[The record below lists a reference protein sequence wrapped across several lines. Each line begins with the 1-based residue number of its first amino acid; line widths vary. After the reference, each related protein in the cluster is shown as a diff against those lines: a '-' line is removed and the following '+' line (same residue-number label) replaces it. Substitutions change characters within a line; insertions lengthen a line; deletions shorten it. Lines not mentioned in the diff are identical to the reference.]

1 MKLIFIKYIIKC
13 MIILFL
19 FLFLQFF
26 CPLFISNKGFE
37 NEMERK
43 TIYIYGHK
51 NPDSDSIISSIA
63 LADYLKKVNNYDN
76 IIPCRIGKI
85 NKETKYILNY
95 FKIEPPLLISK
106 ISPTNKIILV
116 DHNSFSQ
123 SLDFKDA
130 NIIGIF
136 DHHNITGLDWNNST
150 KIMYKAWGSTC
161 TIIYDLYKKKNITM
175 SYQIACLLLSGIIS
189 DTLFLKSNSTTK
201 EDIDAF
207 NYLSKFTGID
217 TMKYGNDLLLAGTNY
232 SDLSEYDII
241 NLDSKA
247 YIVKGHH
254 IQIAII
260 NSVNVNELLSRKK
273 KILEEM
279 IKFNK
284 DNKKELF
291 FFAIIDIIKLDST
304 IFVCGNLSHTVETAF
319 NITLK
324 NNEAIL
330 KGVTSRKKQIYP
342 KIENIINAIF

>member
-1 MKLIFIKYIIKC
+1 MKLIFINYIIKC
-13 MIILFL
+13 IIILFL
-19 FLFLQFF
+19 FFFLQCI
-26 CPLFISNKGFE
+26 CPLFIDHKRIE
-37 NEMERK
+37 NEMKRK

-63 LADYLKKVNNYDN
+63 LADYLKKFNNVDN
-76 IIPCRIGKI
+76 IIPCRIGKL
-85 NKETKYILNY
+85 NKETKFILNY

-123 SLDFKDA
+123 SLDFKNA
-130 NIIGIF
+130 NIVGIF
-136 DHHNITGLDWNNST
+136 DHHNITELDWSNST
-150 KIMYKAWGSTC
+150 TIMYRAWGSTC
-161 TIIYDLYKKKNITM
+161 TIIYELYKKKNITI
-175 SYQIACLLLSGIIS
+175 SYQIAGLLLSGIIS

-207 NYLSKFTGID
+207 NYLSKFIQID
-217 TMKYGNDLLLAGTNY
+217 TTKYGKDLLLAGTNY

-247 YIVKGHH
+247 YIVNGHQ

-260 NSVNVNELLSRKK
+260 NSVNINELLVRKK
-273 KILEEM
+273 KILKEM

-304 IFVCGNLSHTVETAF
+304 IFVCGSLSHTVETAF
-319 NITLK
+319 NITLN
-324 NNEAIL
+324 NNEAFL

-342 KIENIINAIF
+342 KIENIINKIS

>member
-13 MIILFL
+13 IIILFL
-19 FLFLQFF
+19 FLFLG
-26 CPLFISNKGFE
+26 CIYPLLVGNKGFG
-37 NEMERK
+37 NEKKRK

-63 LADYLKKVNNYDN
+63 LANYLKKINNFDN
-76 IIPCRIGKI
+76 IIPCRLGKL

-123 SLDFKDA
+123 SLDFKNA
-130 NIIGIF
+130 NIVGIL
-136 DHHNITGLDWNNST
+136 DHHNITGLDWTNST
-150 KIMYKAWGSTC
+150 KIMYRAWGSTC
-161 TIIYDLYKKKNITM
+161 TIIYDLYKKRNITL
-175 SYQIACLLLSGIIS
+175 SYKIAGLLLSGIIS

-201 EDIDAF
+201 EDISAF
-207 NYLSKFTGID
+207 NYLSKFVGID
-217 TMKYGNDLLLAGTNY
+217 TIKYGTDLLLAGTNY

-247 YIVKGHH
+247 YIVNGHH

-260 NSVNVNELLSRKK
+260 NSVNVKELLIRKE

-279 IKFNK
+279 NKFNK

-291 FFAIIDIIKLDST
+291 LFAIIDILKLDST
-304 IFVCGNLSHTVETAF
+304 IFVCGNLSHIVETAF
-319 NITLK
+319 NITLN
-324 NNEAIL
+324 NNEAFL

-342 KIENIINAIF
+342 KIENIINGIS

>member
-13 MIILFL
+13 MIILFF

-26 CPLFISNKGFE
+26 CPFFISNKGSE
-37 NEMERK
+37 NLMERK

-63 LADYLKKVNNYDN
+63 LADYLQKFNNYDN
-76 IIPCRIGKI
+76 IIPCRIGKL
-85 NKETKYILNY
+85 NKETNYILNY

-130 NIIGIF
+130 NIVGIF
-136 DHHNITGLDWNNST
+136 DHHNITGLDWTNST

-161 TIIYDLYKKKNITM
+161 TIIYDLYKQNNITM
-175 SYQIACLLLSGIIS
+175 SHQIACLLLSGIIS

-217 TMKYGNDLLLAGTNY
+217 TMKYGNDLLMAGTNY

-260 NSVNVNELLSRKK
+260 NSVNVNELLSRKQ

-319 NITLK
+319 NIKLN

-342 KIENIINAIF
+342 KIENIINGIS